1 MSLSY
6 LLGNF
11 IGRAL
16 ISFLIV
22 WIICLLA
29 SRLNWRLAFA
39 RSRRWY
45 SIVAVVV
52 MTVLGMGSAAA
63 RMAGGGW

>member
-1 MSLSY
+1 MALSY

-11 IGRAL
+11 IGRLL
-16 ISFLIV
+16 ISFLLV
-22 WIICLLA
+22 WIVCLLA
-29 SRLNWRLAFA
+29 SKLNWREAFA

-52 MTVLGMGSAAA
+52 LSLLGMGSAIVT
-63 RMAGGGW
+63 AGGLR

>member
-1 MSLSY
+1 MYISY

-11 IGRAL
+11 IGRAV
-16 ISFLIV
+16 ISFLLV
-22 WIICLLA
+22 WLICLLA

-45 SIVAVVV
+45 SMVAVLV
-52 MTVLGMGSAAA
+52 MTMLGMSSA
-63 RMAGGGW
+63 MIGVGGWR

>member
-1 MSLSY
+1 MALSY

-11 IGRAL
+11 IGR
-16 ISFLIV
+16 LIV
-22 WIICLLA
+22 SFVLVWIVCSLA
-29 SRLNWRLAFA
+29 SKLNWREAFA

-52 MTVLGMGSAAA
+52 LSLLGMGSAIVT
-63 RMAGGGW
+63 AGGMR